1 MKKSVLLR
9 GTNVNKSRLLYG
21 LLGFLLALGLVI
33 PLATG
38 ASLQE
43 VGRISIPG
51 QGRMLMHVDGDYVYV
66 ARYGNPKT
74 FGVVN
79 VSDKS
84 TPWIEGQIGD
94 LPIFSNVHDL
104 WYSNGYAYTAHR
116 SGGVNMINVSDP
128 VAPYVQDTVDTNY
141 THRGIMSVGDY
152 LYVAEHSVGSS
163 LGGMRIFD
171 VSGGLLNQVG
181 DFFGEIDG
189 RDLAISS
196 DGQYAYQ
203 STPRDDWGPHALYTF
218 NVSDKSTPTVLS
230 SIPNIYGDELL
241 ISQDDRYLYMTY
253 VMEPNHWGSPSK
265 GIKIY
270 DLTYP
275 ALPSEIATISLLN
288 AEDIA
293 LDHNRKL
300 LYVRLYTGDPGI
312 YVFDV
317 HDPSKPTQ
325 LYYYPLDS
333 TQSGDLFYYDNYVYA
348 VEGTNDLVIFKAM
361 EIVNDMVDFAP
372 ISGSRTISFIDDED
386 NTISSMCGCP
396 DTSVGLF
403 TFDTE
408 LQNTSNSSLTNL
420 TIKVHTLTND
430 NLLVLAQGCALPE
443 AFMGSETGGEGA
455 LWTSPGCGYDY
466 YPDRI
471 LDPDEVLFLTFGI
484 CLKEMRKFNFY
495 VDVLGTVR

>member
-9 GTNVNKSRLLYG
+9 STNVNKSRVLYG
-21 LLGFLLALGLVI
+21 VLGFLLVLGLVI

-43 VGRISIPG
+43 IGRISIPG

-94 LPIFSNVHDL
+94 LPNFSNVHDL

-171 VSGGLLNQVG
+171 VSGGSLNQVG

-218 NVSDKSTPTVLS
+218 NVSDKSKPTVLS

-241 ISQDDRYLYMTY
+241 ISPDDRYLYMTY
-253 VMEPNHWGSPSK
+253 VMEPDHWGSPSK

-270 DLTYP
+270 DLTDP

-300 LYVRLYTGDPGI
+300 LYVRLYAGDPGI

-333 TQSGDLFYYDNYVYA
+333 AQSGDLFYYDNYVYA

-361 EIVNDMVDFAP
+361 ELVNDMVDFTP
-372 ISGSRTISFIDDED
+372 IRGTYGTIPFTNDFPPSE
-386 NTISSMCGCP
+386 CGCP

-403 TFDTE
+403 HFQAVLE
-408 LQNTSNSSLTNL
+408 NTSNTSLTDL
-420 TIKVHTLTND
+420 TVKVHTLTND
-430 NLLVLAQGCALPE
+430 NLLVLARGNSLPE
-443 AFMGSETGGEGA
+443 DFVGAETGGEGA
-455 LWTSPGCGYDY
+455 LWTLPASGNYHDG
-466 YPDRI
+466 I
-471 LDPDEVLFLTFGI
+471 LDPTEAALPRFGI
-484 CLKEMRKFNFY
+484 CLKEMRGFDFW